1 MDLFLSISLLFLDI
15 SIFVAGGFI
24 WFAIFHFENLRIFG
38 MGGSS
43 EMFILDNFWIRK
55 DYLIDVI
62 SIILFDDMIVFSRI
76 IILKFLE

>member
-1 MDLFLSISLLFLDI
+1 
-15 SIFVAGGFI
+15 
-24 WFAIFHFENLRIFG
+24 
-38 MGGSS
+38 MGGSN

-55 DYLIDVI
+55 DYLIDVV

>member
-1 MDLFLSISLLFLDI
+1 
-15 SIFVAGGFI
+15 
-24 WFAIFHFENLRIFG
+24 

-55 DYLIDVI
+55 DYLIDVV